1 MYVFRSPPHP
11 RGIEHKSR
19 ALPLRGEERGRS
31 RLFREEGVVETY
43 PSGNDRF
50 GKGGFINISH
60 ILSLDWHNRFLRNWE
75 LKISNLYYIHYVK
88 NSFHYPLPITHYHAL
103 RSVTLQGAECGI

>member
-11 RGIEHKSR
+11 RGIEHKSI

-43 PSGNDRF
+43 PSGNDTF
-50 GKGGFINISH
+50 GKGGFINIWVSKTDKVKPTPTNQ
-60 ILSLDWHNRFLRNWE
+60 LVPFV
-75 LKISNLYYIHYVK
+75 SNA
-88 NSFHYPLPITHYHAL
+88 SPI
-103 RSVTLQGAECGI
+103 GIKPGFGRKGFS